1 MQYCVLI
8 KDEDGIKCLDMP
20 YNYIVEMILDWWTF
34 SWKTNKLTE
43 IFSWYEKN
51 KSKIKL
57 SENTRQI
64 VEEILNKM
72 KELL

>member
-1 MQYCVLI
+1 
-8 KDEDGIKCLDMP
+8 
-20 YNYIVEMILDWWTF
+20 MILDWWTF